1 MKRLLD
7 RKRPE
12 KSGEVTL
19 ESTQNDYYE
28 SVSVGLGIGQVVLYL
43 ALFAFVILSFF
54 RNTELITYQNFY
66 YFFKDLNASAET
78 VDVLASDSV
87 SYPTADEQSFTLYRK
102 GLAVAGNNGVT
113 IFTATGRQTMSKS
126 IRYQNPIAVGSGK
139 YLLVYEMGGTRYS
152 LYNSYTQIYSGK
164 SEYAIYGAAVS
175 DSGMYALISYSE
187 EYTSVVSLYSS
198 HFSLLNRYNKNGYV
212 MDVALNEKG
221 NRLALLTS
229 STENGLFQTELTLH
243 TPRKSEEGITVPIGS
258 ALGLS
263 ASFTASGDVGVLC
276 GNGYYHV
283 SAEGKVV
290 SDFSFDEKELI
301 CADLGE
307 DGAAFCLRSSAISQK
322 NYVIV
327 FDKSGKMLY
336 NDVVTDKAE
345 EVCRQGDGVFFLTSV
360 GISRL
365 DLHHGTIERYTVHT
379 DQRSLLAVDENEV
392 LLCSPQKAEYI
403 RFDS

>member
-7 RKRPE
+7 LKHL
-12 KSGEVTL
+12 KKQNDVTL
-19 ESTQNDYYE
+19 DSPQNDYYE
-28 SVSVGLGIGQVVLYL
+28 SVSAGLGIGQVVLYL

-87 SYPTADEQSFTLYRK
+87 SYPTSDEQSFALYRK

-113 IFTATGRQTMSKS
+113 LFTATGRQTLSKS
-126 IRYQNPIAVGSGK
+126 FQYQNPIAVGSGK
-139 YLLVYEMGGTRYS
+139 YLLVYEMGGVQYS

-164 SEYAIYGAAVS
+164 SEHAIYGAAVS

-212 MDVALNEKG
+212 MDAALNEKG
-221 NRLALLTS
+221 SRLALLTS
-229 STENGLFQTELTLH
+229 STENGLFKTELTLH
-243 TPRKSEEGITVPIGS
+243 TPRKGEDGITVPIGGT
-258 ALGLS
+258 LGLS
-263 ASFTASGDVGVLC
+263 ASFTASGDVDVLC
-276 GNGYYHV
+276 GDGYYHV
-283 SAEGKVV
+283 STEGKVV
-290 SDFSFDEKELI
+290 SDFDFDERELI
-301 CADLGE
+301 CAELGE
-307 DGAAFCLRSSAISQK
+307 DGAAFCLRSSAISEK
-322 NYVIV
+322 NHVIV
-327 FDKSGKMLY
+327 FDKNGKMLY
-336 NDVVTDKAE
+336 NDVVTDVAE
-345 EVCRQGDGVFFLTSV
+345 EICRRGDGMFLLTST

-365 DLHHGTIERYTVHT
+365 DLRNKTFEQYTVHT
-379 DQRSLLAVDENEV
+379 DQRRLLAVDENEV

-403 RFDS
+403 RFD